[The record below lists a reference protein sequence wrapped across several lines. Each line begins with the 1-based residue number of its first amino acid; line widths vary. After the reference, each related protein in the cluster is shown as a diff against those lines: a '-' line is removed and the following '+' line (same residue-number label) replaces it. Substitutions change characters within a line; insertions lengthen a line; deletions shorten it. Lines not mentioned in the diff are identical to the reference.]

1 MALPLRRPTP
11 DESPSTAPAT
21 PPAPKP
27 DEEQPKP
34 KRLARAISLAIAL
47 IIWFI
52 PPPGGLTAQA
62 WHLFAIF
69 ASTILSVVIGAFPI
83 LTASVFAVAA
93 AVLTGTLSA
102 DEAYDS
108 FANPTIILI
117 IVAFLVAHAVVKCGL
132 GQRLGYRAISWF
144 GKSTLGLS
152 YTIFGVDALISPAFP
167 SNTARSGVLY
177 PLVFSMAEAAGAT
190 PEREDRKRL
199 GKFLMFS
206 GMASLTLSSAL
217 WLTAMAGNPLGAE
230 IAKKS
235 GVNIG
240 FGSWLVA
247 SVVPT
252 ILAMVLVPFLLY
264 KIIKPEVTAMPNA
277 PADARKTLAELGPL
291 TRDQKV
297 VGITFLGMVVLWGL
311 ASTLHVDPT
320 AVAFLGLGIL
330 LATSVLTP
338 KDIAGQGDVLATFI
352 WFASLFTLS
361 SQLNKLGFMQF
372 VGDRLAMRLGGL
384 PIPLAA
390 VILIVAY
397 VLLHYLFVSQTAHLL
412 ALFGVFLGVG
422 VTLGVSPPLLAFQLL
437 FATNYFAAI
446 APQASSANL
455 LFAGSGYLSQGD
467 LYKLGAI
474 HTAFCML
481 LYLVVGTGWLW
492 LVAR

>member
-1 MALPLRRPTP
+1 
-11 DESPSTAPAT
+11 
-21 PPAPKP
+21 
-27 DEEQPKP
+27 
-34 KRLARAISLAIAL
+34 
-47 IIWFI
+47 
-52 PPPGGLTAQA
+52 
-62 WHLFAIF
+62 
-69 ASTILSVVIGAFPI
+69 
-83 LTASVFAVAA
+83 
-93 AVLTGTLSA
+93 
-102 DEAYDS
+102 
-108 FANPTIILI
+108 
-117 IVAFLVAHAVVKCGL
+117 
-132 GQRLGYRAISWF
+132 
-144 GKSTLGLS
+144 
-152 YTIFGVDALISPAFP
+152 
-167 SNTARSGVLY
+167 
-177 PLVFSMAEAAGAT
+177 
-190 PEREDRKRL
+190 
-199 GKFLMFS
+199 
-206 GMASLTLSSAL
+206 
-217 WLTAMAGNPLGAE
+217 MAGNPLGAE

-320 AVAFLGLGIL
+320 AVAFLGLGIM
-330 LATSVLTP
+330 LATSVLTL

-361 SQLNKLGFMQF
+361 SQLNKLGFMAF

-422 VTLGVSPPLLAFQLL
+422 VTLGVSAPLLAFQLL

-474 HTAFCML
+474 HTAFCMV

>member
-1 MALPLRRPTP
+1 MALPLRRPAP

-21 PPAPKP
+21 PPAPKS
-27 DEEQPKP
+27 DEGPPKP
-34 KRLARAISLAIAL
+34 KRLARAVSLAIAL

-190 PEREDRKRL
+190 PEREDRRRL

-320 AVAFLGLGIL
+320 AVAFLGLGIM

-338 KDIAGQGDVLATFI
+338 SDIAGQGDVLATFI

-422 VTLGVSPPLLAFQLL
+422 VTLGASPPLLAFQLL

-474 HTAFCML
+474 HTAFCMV

>member
-1 MALPLRRPTP
+1 MALPLRRPAP

-21 PPAPKP
+21 PPAPKSG
-27 DEEQPKP
+27 EEPPKP

-69 ASTILSVVIGAFPI
+69 ASTILSVVVGAFPI

-190 PEREDRKRL
+190 PEREDRRRL

-320 AVAFLGLGIL
+320 AVAFLGLGIM

-338 KDIAGQGDVLATFI
+338 SDIAGQGDVLATFI

-474 HTAFCML
+474 HTAFCMV

>member
-1 MALPLRRPTP
+1 
-11 DESPSTAPAT
+11 
-21 PPAPKP
+21 
-27 DEEQPKP
+27 
-34 KRLARAISLAIAL
+34 
-47 IIWFI
+47 
-52 PPPGGLTAQA
+52 
-62 WHLFAIF
+62 
-69 ASTILSVVIGAFPI
+69 
-83 LTASVFAVAA
+83 
-93 AVLTGTLSA
+93 
-102 DEAYDS
+102 
-108 FANPTIILI
+108 
-117 IVAFLVAHAVVKCGL
+117 
-132 GQRLGYRAISWF
+132 
-144 GKSTLGLS
+144 
-152 YTIFGVDALISPAFP
+152 
-167 SNTARSGVLY
+167 
-177 PLVFSMAEAAGAT
+177 
-190 PEREDRKRL
+190 
-199 GKFLMFS
+199 
-206 GMASLTLSSAL
+206 
-217 WLTAMAGNPLGAE
+217 
-230 IAKKS
+230 
-235 GVNIG
+235 
-240 FGSWLVA
+240 
-247 SVVPT
+247 VPT

-320 AVAFLGLGIL
+320 AVAFLGLGIM

-338 KDIAGQGDVLATFI
+338 SDIAGQGDVLATFI

-422 VTLGVSPPLLAFQLL
+422 VTLGASPPLLAFQLL

-467 LYKLGAI
+467 LYKLGGI
-474 HTAFCML
+474 HTAFCMV